1 MALTREKRV
10 AIIRGLTAFLLWA
23 LLAGCFF
30 TSTRTLAL
38 VSQAVSYVRDRTITP
53 QAAEEQR
60 LAAETARGFAVEWA
74 TFDGS
79 DTKDYS
85 DRLAKYTE
93 GQYSV
98 EPPSG
103 LQRCVSASVLSV
115 DRADEGG
122 LYRVKVALHVSRVV
136 NLSASDSVS
145 VSPARSVVTR
155 QDVLSGD
162 KTAASPASAAS
173 SVAETGSGEASYPFW
188 KDFVNCV
195 EVAVQVA
202 GDRATVVGWP
212 VLVPFTPIKGE
223 DPGSIM
229 GKDET
234 PQDFTVFA
242 SQALDLYYS
251 GKDMANFVAPGA
263 EINPLGGY
271 KLVSANVMSFES
283 RRNEAKALVNV
294 EIATDGV
301 DKMTQ
306 TVVVEAVKKDRWLLK
321 RLGSW

>member
-38 VSQAVSYVRDRTITP
+38 VSQAVSYVRGRTITP

-85 DRLAKYTE
+85 DRLAKYTG

-136 NLSASDSVS
+136 DLNASESVNI
-145 VSPARSVVTR
+145 SPAREVVTR
-155 QDVLSGD
+155 
-162 KTAASPASAAS
+162 KEIESPAGAA
-173 SVAETGSGEASYPFW
+173 VAAPGAAPAAGTGGAEASYPYW
-188 KDFVNCV
+188 KDYVDCV
-195 EVAVQVA
+195 EVTVRVANGRAV
-202 GDRATVVGWP
+202 VVGLP
-212 VLVPFTPIKGE
+212 VLVPFAPIKGD
-223 DPGSIM
+223 DPNSLLS
-229 GKDET
+229 KDEV
-234 PQDFTVFA
+234 PQDFTVFI

-251 GKDMANFVAPGA
+251 GKDMTNFIAPGKKI
-263 EINPLGGY
+263 EPLGGY
-271 KLVSANVMSFES
+271 KLVSANVVSFDS
-283 RRNEAKALVNV
+283 RRGEAKAVV
-294 EIATDGV
+294 SAEITADGIS
-301 DKMTQ
+301 KMTQ
-306 TVVVEAVKKDRWLLK
+306 TVVVEAVKKDRWLLE